1 MLYSE
6 TSLSIYLYDMCRYV
20 HNVCASVY
28 PQMYSLGLF
37 QQDKKHKA
45 WQPGFFCWAPKWF
58 DLPTFLCGTV
68 DGKTHDFWG
77 IPMFVH
83 FCDGFW
89 YILIDVIDSYIYIY
103 YTPPKT
109 NIEPENH
116 PVEKENHLPNLHFL
130 GSMLVFRGVVMMS
143 IYILNIYTPEFN
155 SSPLKRDQFEEES
168 IVTFQASFLEGPTVK
183 LRVRT
188 SIFNIHVYIYI

>member
-1 MLYSE
+1 M
-6 TSLSIYLYDMCRYV
+6 SIYLYDMCRYV

-45 WQPGFFCWAPKWF
+45 WQPGFFVELQN
-58 DLPTFLCGTV
+58 DLTFQL
-68 DGKTHDFWG
+68 F
-77 IPMFVH
+77 FVELLMAKH
-83 FCDGFW
+83 MTFEEFRCLSIFVMGLYI
-89 YILIDVIDSYIYIY
+89 YILIDVIDSYIYN
-103 YTPPKT
+103 TPPKT

-155 SSPLKRDQFEEES
+155 SSPLKREIWRGKYRDLPS
-168 IVTFQASFLEGPTVK
+168 IISWRADC
-183 LRVRT
+183 
-188 SIFNIHVYIYI
+188 